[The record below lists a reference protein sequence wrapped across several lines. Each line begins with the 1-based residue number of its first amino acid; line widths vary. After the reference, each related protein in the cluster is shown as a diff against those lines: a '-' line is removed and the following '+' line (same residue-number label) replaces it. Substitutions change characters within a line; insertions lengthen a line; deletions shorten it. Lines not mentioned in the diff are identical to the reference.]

1 MNWAM
6 LRFGRR
12 FLLRRIPVQSIEWNV
27 LDLRACSGATGS
39 RYQWSNAKDASLL
52 YWRGSGEAIQYLVSL

>member
-12 FLLRRIPVQSIEWNV
+12 FLWRRIPVQSIEWNV

-52 YWRGSGEAIQYLVSL
+52 CGEDVVKLFNIW